1 MRFRIEKDDLGERR
15 VPAEAYYGIQTLRSK
30 ENFQI
35 SKRPISRQMI
45 KGLATVKKAAAKANF
60 DAGFIKKDV
69 SDAISLACDEI
80 LNGRLHGQ
88 FITDLVQGGGGT
100 SMNMNA
106 NEVIANR
113 ANEMLGSEKGKYDLV
128 HPINHVNFSQSANDV
143 VPTAGKIATVRLTKK
158 LLVEMKKLANA
169 YYDKANKY
177 KNVLTVSKTHLL
189 DSVPITFGQIFNA
202 LGSSVERDMK
212 KIEFALSSLLEVN
225 LGGTVIGTGLNADLT
240 YSKKIIKY
248 IVQFT
253 GEDFYQA
260 KNLIDNSRHLD
271 AFVWLSSAVK
281 AFALNVQKSAND
293 FRLME
298 TLIKSISVPSVQP
311 GSTINP
317 GKNNPVI
324 LEMVNQVVFYME
336 GNDLTISRA
345 VGAGELEFNIN
356 LPIILA
362 CLFENLNFIRRAIR
376 TLREKAIEG
385 LEVFEAKKEI
395 IQSSAMITAFL
406 PTLGYDLCQEVVSVA
421 TKNKKSIIEVIKELN
436 ILTEEQISSLFNDT
450 NITSPGIIG
459 EVKKEKAKTKK
470 EE

>member
-1 MRFRIEKDDLGERR
+1 MRFRIEKDDLGERH

-45 KGLATVKKAAAKANF
+45 KALATVKKAAAHANL
-60 DAGFIKKDV
+60 DAGYISKEIC
-69 SDAISLACDEI
+69 DAISLACDEI

-88 FITDLVQGGGGT
+88 FITDLVQGGAGT

-113 ANEMLGSEKGKYDLV
+113 ANEMLGSEKGKYDKV
-128 HPINHVNFSQSANDV
+128 HPINHVNFCQSANDV

-169 YYDKANKY
+169 YYDKAEKY
-177 KNVLTVSKTHLL
+177 KNVVTISKTHLL
-189 DSVPITFGQIFNA
+189 DNVPITFGQIFTA
-202 LGSSVERDMK
+202 LANSVERDMK
-212 KIEFALSSLLEVN
+212 KIETALSTIYEIN
-225 LGGTVIGTGLNADLT
+225 LGGTVVGTGLNADAT
-240 YSKKIIKY
+240 YVKKVVKY
-248 IVQFT
+248 IAQYA

-260 KNLIDNSRHLD
+260 KNLVDSTRHLD
-271 AFVWLSSAVK
+271 SFAWLSSAVK
-281 AFALNVQKSAND
+281 CFALNINKQAND
-293 FRLME
+293 LRLME
-298 TLIKSISVPSVQP
+298 TVFKTIKLPNVQP

-324 LEMVNQVVFYME
+324 PEMVNQVVLYMA
-336 GNDLTISRA
+336 GNDLTICNA
-345 VGAGELEFNIN
+345 VSAGEMEFNVY

-385 LEVFEAKKEI
+385 LEVVESNNNI
-395 IQSSAMITAFL
+395 IKNNALITALL
-406 PTLGYDLCQEVVSVA
+406 PILGYDICSEVVHVAQEQNKSVIDVVIDMNLLSKEKVNEIF
-421 TKNKKSIIEVIKELN
+421 TQDRITSVGIINKENKK
-436 ILTEEQISSLFNDT
+436 
-450 NITSPGIIG
+450 
-459 EVKKEKAKTKK
+459 
-470 EE
+470 